1 MNVRPVASGG
11 LLYFV
16 KLVVASTINSVC
28 YALRGSRGTLGNLM
42 MDLSANPWWQRYAPI
57 RQALL
62 EVLLT
67 AVIVLTPVWGGAF
80 ISIIFHEISSLKEAF
95 VANTARGDLF
105 LLAIAAVAPLVL
117 YITVKRG
124 QLPRPL
130 TIHFPGGAF
139 FVLCLIVIFGGSTIL
154 FSIKRAAELHGS
166 SVKIDEDLF
175 LKISIVTYI
184 ASIVLSLVVTSIK
197 YQLDSIKPED
207 LFRADTDDF
216 VNKWKRRPKT

>member
-1 MNVRPVASGG
+1 MAD
-11 LLYFV
+11 L
-16 KLVVASTINSVC
+16 ATI
-28 YALRGSRGTLGNLM
+28 
-42 MDLSANPWWQRYAPI
+42 PWWQRYAPI
-57 RQALL
+57 RQAIL

-67 AVIVLTPVWGGAF
+67 SVIVLTPVWAGAL
-80 ISIIFHEISSLKEAF
+80 ISTIFHDIPSLKDAL

-124 QLPRPL
+124 RLPRPL

-139 FVLCLIVIFGGSTIL
+139 FVLCLLIIFGGSTIL
-154 FSIKRAAELHGS
+154 FSIKRAAELSGS
-166 SVKIDEDLF
+166 TIKIDEALF
-175 LKISIVTYI
+175 LNMSILTYVT
-184 ASIVLSLVVTSIK
+184 SIVLSLVVTSIK

-216 VNKWKRRPKT
+216 VNEWKRRPKT